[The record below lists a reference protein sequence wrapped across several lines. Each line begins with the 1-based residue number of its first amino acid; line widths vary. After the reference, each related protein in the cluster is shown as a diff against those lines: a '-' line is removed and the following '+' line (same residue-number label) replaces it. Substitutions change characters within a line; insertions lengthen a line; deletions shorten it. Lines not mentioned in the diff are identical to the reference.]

1 MFDRLEYILDARA
14 LSGLRSPVALD
25 VVSLLPWLVAPRG
38 LVRVCGQADGSLD
51 AATEYESRQGMLSR
65 REMLAI
71 TPLAAAAAIR
81 RSRPAAATASQPSTA
96 VKFNVPANACDC
108 HTHIFGDPQRFPF
121 AAGRTYTPESA
132 SVAEMRALHRA
143 LHTTRVVIVQP
154 SVYGTDNSCTLDA
167 VSQLRPNA
175 RGIAVI
181 DDSISDTALDELHQG
196 GIRGIRINLAT
207 VGQTDPELG
216 RRRLD
221 AAVARI
227 RNRKWHIQMYTQLSV
242 IAAMQ
247 KEIAAS
253 PVPVVFDHFGGAQ
266 ASGGPSQ
273 AGFDVLLDLVRTGR
287 AYVKVSAPYRGSTSA
302 PDFADMTPL
311 AKALIA
317 ANVRRI
323 LWGTDWPHPDTASGK
338 QPTEISP
345 LRQIDDG
352 RVFNQFAEWAAKPEE
367 RKAILV
373 DNPQVLYFASS

>member
-1 MFDRLEYILDARA
+1 
-14 LSGLRSPVALD
+14 
-25 VVSLLPWLVAPRG
+25 
-38 LVRVCGQADGSLD
+38 
-51 AATEYESRQGMLSR
+51 MLSR

-71 TPLAAAAAIR
+71 TPFAAAAAIR
-81 RSRPAAATASQPSTA
+81 RSRHSDATASQLSTA
-96 VKFNVPANACDC
+96 VTFTVPASACDC

-121 AAGRTYTPESA
+121 AAGRTYTPETA

-143 LHTTRVVIVQP
+143 LRTTRVVIVQP
-154 SVYGTDNSCTLDA
+154 SVYGTDNGCTLDA
-167 VSQLRPNA
+167 IRQLAPNA

-181 DDSISDTALDELHQG
+181 DDSTSDAALDDMHHG

-216 RRRLD
+216 KRRFE

-227 RNRKWHIQMYTQLSV
+227 GKRKWHIQMYTQLSV

-247 KEIAAS
+247 KEIASS

-266 ASGGPSQ
+266 ASGGTSQ
-273 AGFDVLLDLVRTGR
+273 PGFDVLLDLVRAGH

-302 PDFADMTPL
+302 PDFADMGPL

-317 ANVRRI
+317 GNVRRI
-323 LWGTDWPHPDTASGK
+323 LWGTDWPHPDTAAGK
-338 QPTEISP
+338 PPTEISP

-352 RVFNQFAEWAAKPEE
+352 RVFNQFAAWAGKAEE

-373 DNPQVLYFASS
+373 ENPQSLYGF